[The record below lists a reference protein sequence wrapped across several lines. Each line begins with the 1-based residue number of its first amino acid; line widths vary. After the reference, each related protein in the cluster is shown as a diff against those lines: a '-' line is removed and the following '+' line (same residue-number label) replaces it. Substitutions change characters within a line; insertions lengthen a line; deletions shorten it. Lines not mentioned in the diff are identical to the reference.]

1 MEGSGGERTSA
12 LQARLQ
18 ARREMFLKAE
28 GAGGGGATPSQV
40 GRDFFKLE
48 TDLYTQKVFVLSNE
62 FILSG
67 LIWCQNWF

>member
-1 MEGSGGERTSA
+1 MQRSMEGSGGERTSA

-40 GRDFFKLE
+40 GRDFFK
-48 TDLYTQKVFVLSNE
+48 TGKGICFIGKDLLYHMDLF
-62 FILSG
+62 
-67 LIWCQNWF
+67 